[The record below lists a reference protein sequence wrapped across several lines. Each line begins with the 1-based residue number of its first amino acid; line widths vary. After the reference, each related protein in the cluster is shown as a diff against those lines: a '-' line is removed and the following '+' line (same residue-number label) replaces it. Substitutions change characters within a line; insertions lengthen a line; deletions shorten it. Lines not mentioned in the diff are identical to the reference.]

1 MELTHITE
9 MENRLIRNLSKGYR
23 QRVGLAQAVLSYP
36 EIIILDEPTV
46 GLDPKQ
52 IIEIRDLIRRLGE
65 KHTVIL
71 SSHIL
76 SEVKEICDYIFIIS
90 QGKLVASDT
99 TENLLHQVQGAQ
111 KIELLTDESSDA
123 FLSILY
129 EVPGVADVRV
139 TDCEDMT
146 SRILVSA
153 NDGLDIR
160 KDVFKKI
167 AGSGLSVLEM
177 HSSGRTLEDIFLEL
191 TENKEEKG
199 EIVL

>member
-1 MELTHITE
+1 M
-9 MENRLIRNLSKGYR
+9 RF
-23 QRVGLAQAVLSYP
+23 P
-36 EIIILDEPTV
+36 E
-46 GLDPKQ
+46 
-52 IIEIRDLIRRLGE
+52 
-65 KHTVIL
+65 
-71 SSHIL
+71 
-76 SEVKEICDYIFIIS
+76 S
-90 QGKLVASDT
+90 Q
-99 TENLLHQVQGAQ
+99 
-111 KIELLTDESSDA
+111 
-123 FLSILY
+123 
-129 EVPGVADVRV
+129 
-139 TDCEDMT
+139 TDCEDIT